1 MNSVLNLL
9 AKSKPKETIKEHT
22 ELLLHDLDKFFEMY
36 GNKFTDTEKEL
47 VRLACRYHD
56 YGKAIYPFQQ
66 MIGNDD
72 AWKGVSK
79 EEQAKITCF
88 YKIIKEPQRIPHG
101 FISPAFLSIK
111 ELKQNYSDEEI
122 KVLINAIF
130 YHHNRNYDFDKEML
144 KSILDHDLKVRFNNL
159 PIKSG
164 YLNKVENISF
174 PSDQALSDDYWTKY
188 AVILGLLNKFDYHAS
203 SHSELPIEISP
214 YQNGSSVGDLVN
226 NKLIKKYNKLRSV
239 QVYMEKHFGDN
250 LVVVASTG
258 IGKTEAA
265 LLWAGGSKS
274 FYTLPLKISINA
286 IYERIKNE
294 YDYSKDRMSLLHS
307 DAMAYLLE
315 EDAEDSQ
322 NKYKATRFLSYP
334 LTICTIDQLFTFV
347 YKYRGSE
354 QLLAT
359 LKYSKVIID
368 EIQSYSPQ
376 LVAKIIYGLKLIT
389 KVGGKFA
396 IVTATMP
403 PVFEY
408 FMNECQIEYKKPNKP
423 FLIEQKAR
431 HFITSI
437 RGDFDFEFIEKQAKS
452 KKVLIIC
459 NTVKKAQNVYDALK
473 LCGNVSLLHS
483 HFIKA
488 HRKILEDKIMR
499 FTLPGNRETG
509 IWISTQ
515 IVEASLDID
524 FDILFTEM
532 CTADSLL
539 QRLGRC
545 FRRREYIECSPNVYI
560 YNTENGYGTVYEY
573 KEIYD
578 RSVLFLQDYNNSVFT
593 EEQKLVYVNKVYST
607 EDLVFT
613 KFFEDIRTQIRNC
626 ENAAPGIYTKEE
638 AMKSLR
644 NISSLSVIPEEIYCK
659 ENSNGAIDDLINIIN
674 SSNFSPKGRIKAEE
688 KLNSF
693 TISIGKFSK
702 LAKLTDLVSID
713 CSNKIKIYRINAEYE
728 FSSELKGKGLQDTEY
743 VDLFL

>member
-1 MNSVLNLL
+1 MLNLL

-22 ELLLHDLDKFFEMY
+22 NLLLHDLDKFFEMY
-36 GNKFTDTEKEL
+36 GNKFTNTEKEL
-47 VRLACRYHD
+47 VCLACKYHD
-56 YGKAIYPFQQ
+56 YGKSIYPFQQ
-66 MIGNDD
+66 MLGNDD
-72 AWKGVSK
+72 VWNGVSK
-79 EEQAKITCF
+79 EEQAKIACF
-88 YKIIKEPQRIPHG
+88 YKSIKESQRIPHG
-101 FISPAFLSIK
+101 YLSPAFLSVK
-111 ELKQNYSDEEI
+111 ELKQNYSEEDI

-130 YHHNRNYDFDKEML
+130 YHHNRKYDFDEEML
-144 KSILDHDLKVRFNNL
+144 KSILDNDLKVRFNNL

-164 YLNKVENISF
+164 YLNKVENINF
-174 PSDQALSDDYWTKY
+174 PSDQALSDDYWSKY

-214 YQNGSSVGDLVN
+214 YQNGASVCDLVN
-226 NKLIKKYNKLRSV
+226 SKLIAKYSKLRSV
-239 QVYMEKHFGDN
+239 QVYMKENSNDN

-265 LLWAGGSKS
+265 LLWVGGEKT
-274 FYTLPLKISINA
+274 FYTLPLKVSINA

-294 YDYSKDRMSLLHS
+294 YDYSKDRISLLHS

-315 EDAEDSQ
+315 EDAADSQ
-322 NKYKATRFLSYP
+322 NKYKATRFFSYP
-334 LTICTIDQLFTFV
+334 LTVCTIDQLFTFV

-376 LVAKIIYGLKLIT
+376 LVAKIIYGLKLIS

-408 FMNECQIEYKKPNKP
+408 FMNVSQIEFKKSDKP
-423 FLIEQKAR
+423 FLSEQKAR
-431 HFITSI
+431 HFITYNN
-437 RGDFDFEFIEKQAKS
+437 GDFDFEFIEKQAMH

-459 NTVKKAQNVYDALK
+459 NTIKKAQDVYDSLK
-473 LCGNVSLLHS
+473 SCENVNLLHS

-488 HRKILEDKIMR
+488 HRKILENKIMQ
-499 FTLPGNRETG
+499 FTLPSNKETG

-545 FRRREYIECSPNVYI
+545 FRNREYTKCTPNVYI

-578 RSVLFLQDYNNSVFT
+578 RSVSYLQDYNNTVFT
-593 EEQKLVYVNKVYST
+593 EEQKLDYVNKVYST
-607 EDLVFT
+607 EDLVDT
-613 KFFEDIRTQIRNC
+613 KFFEDIKVQIRNC

-638 AMKSLR
+638 AIKSLR
-644 NISSLSVIPEEIYCK
+644 NISSLSVIPEQIYSN
-659 ENSNGAIDDLINIIN
+659 ENRDGAIDNLINIIN
-674 SSNFSPKGRIKAEE
+674 SNNFSLKDKIKAEQ

-702 LAKLTDLVSID
+702 LAKLADLVSID
-713 CSNKIKIYRINAEYE
+713 SSNKIKIYRINAEYE
-728 FSSELKGKGLQDTEY
+728 FDCEKFNGKGLQGSEY
-743 VDLFL
+743 VDVFL